1 MRPLLL
7 LGLAGAVACTP
18 GTPTQ
23 TVIAPAPSTTA
34 PSVAAPPASAL
45 PHAAGAPAEDIR
57 PEAVAGTPATVAQA
71 GTHVSAGADPA
82 APSAAE
88 IARRAAAVFGAP
100 AGDDEPDAGPAANA
114 PSWDISV
121 APYESHDRVEHYVRR
136 YTGPARAWVTER
148 LARGTRYE
156 PMIRERLRAAGLP
169 EDMYYLAFVESGF
182 DTHAYSRAAAVGM
195 WQFMAA
201 TGKGMGLR
209 VDWWTDERRDPV
221 RATGA
226 AVRFLSSLN
235 HQFGSLYLAAA
246 AYNGGPSRVARG
258 LTRFAAAIEG
268 SEGEDRYFALSEQE
282 FLPRETKEYVPQII
296 AAALIG
302 NDPARYGI
310 EIERRAVFAYD
321 SVRVPPLTSLP
332 AIARAAGTDM
342 ATIRDLNP
350 QFLRG
355 LTPPR
360 VESQV
365 RIPPG
370 SRIRFDSA
378 FALLPGAARVGVRR
392 ERVET
397 PGSLATIA
405 RRYQTSQRGVTG
417 FNPNLKRTPKRNI
430 AAGQTLFIP
439 TSEVLAAALDV
450 PDPSIERYG
459 SGNRTHVVR
468 KGETLGHIAR
478 RYKTSV
484 ATVMRLNRLK
494 KPLILIGQELA
505 VPAR

>member
-1 MRPLLL
+1 MRPLLVL
-7 LGLAGAVACTP
+7 ALAGVAACAP
-18 GTPTQ
+18 GTRPRGVT
-23 TVIAPAPSTTA
+23 APAAIAAESPPA
-34 PSVAAPPASAL
+34 VAAPPVIVR
-45 PHAAGAPAEDIR
+45 PDAPAAP
-57 PEAVAGTPATVAQA
+57 PEATVAQA
-71 GTHVSAGADPA
+71 GSRTGAPA
-82 APSAAE
+82 TDTPTAAE
-88 IARRAAAVFGAP
+88 IARRATEVFGAP
-100 AGDDEPDAGPAANA
+100 ADASSGIDAGPAADE
-114 PSWDISV
+114 PSWDIAV
-121 APYESHDRVEHYVRR
+121 TPYESHARVEHYIRR

-156 PMIRERLRAAGLP
+156 PMIRDRLRAAGLP

-195 WQFMAA
+195 WQFMAT

-209 VDWWTDERRDPV
+209 VDWWMDERRDPV
-221 RATGA
+221 RATSA

-235 HQFGSLYLAAA
+235 DQFGSLYLAAA

-258 LTRFAAAIEG
+258 LTRFASAIEG
-268 SEGEDRYFALSEQE
+268 SEGEDRYFALSEQD

-302 NDPARYGI
+302 NDPGRYGI
-310 EIERRAVFAYD
+310 EVEQREVFAYD
-321 SVRVPPLTSLP
+321 SVRVPSLTSLP
-332 AIARAAGTDM
+332 AVARAAGTDI
-342 ATIRDLNP
+342 ARIRDLNP

-365 RIPPG
+365 RIPVG
-370 SRIRFDSA
+370 SRARFDSA
-378 FALLPGAARVGVRR
+378 FAALPAKERVGVRR

-397 PGSLATIA
+397 SGSLATIA
-405 RRYQTSQRGVTG
+405 RRFRTSQRGITG

-439 TSEVLAAALDV
+439 TSEVAAAALDV

-459 SGNRTHVVR
+459 PRNRTHVVR

-478 RYKTSV
+478 RYDTSV

-505 VPAR
+505 VPSK